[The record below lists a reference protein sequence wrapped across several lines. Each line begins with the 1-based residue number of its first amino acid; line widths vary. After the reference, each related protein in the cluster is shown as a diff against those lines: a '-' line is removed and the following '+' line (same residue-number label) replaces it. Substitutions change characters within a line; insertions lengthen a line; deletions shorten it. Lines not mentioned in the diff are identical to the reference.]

1 MPRANVTKIDL
12 LSRVY
17 KLKTALY
24 NGQHENKNG
33 DWHDGAHQAYNQILD
48 ILNEYSN

>member
-24 NGQHENKNG
+24 NGQHQNKNG
-33 DWHDGAHQAYNQILD
+33 DWHNGAHHVYNQILD
-48 ILNEYSN
+48 ILNEYAN